1 MNSYKLLSFDIWDTI
16 IRRKCHPDEI
26 KLYTARWIYLSY
38 YPILHENYRD
48 YYTIFQERCAI
59 EGEIGKAA
67 KELGH
72 DDEYSLSQVYL
83 NLLKKILSEEADYE
97 QIALSLV
104 ELELNREKYSAY
116 LDPQIL
122 NKTKSILADK
132 VVFISDFY
140 TNKAFIESMLEHVKA
155 PFNFNT
161 GYVSCDFS
169 LNKRSGK
176 LFKHVHSEHAITP
189 SEHIH
194 IGDSIHADVNPP
206 NALGMSCIHYINPD
220 EEDKREQLKVQF
232 LERMKSKSISYKAP
246 VSLPYRQE
254 LSEDQQKL
262 RSIGSQHA
270 LIFFCFVMEIIE
282 KALISGHER
291 VYYMTREGEF
301 FKRIHDKIAECGLYG
316 VELPKAE
323 LIEVSRIATFAPS
336 IREVSLQEFMRI
348 WNQYSTQS
356 MKAFFSSLDVKLEN
370 YSNWIQKHGIQ
381 PEEEIQYPWLDSRVI
396 QLFEDAGFNEALSQ
410 ELFDKKAIAMEYLK
424 QIGITEEVDKLFV
437 VDIGWR
443 GTIQDNLSYLLPHI
457 QVEGFYLGL
466 YDFINKQPENTSKSS
481 FLSTHEMN
489 KYLRFVAPV
498 EMLTNSNSGSVRH
511 YRFDPENNCYLAEKV
526 HEPAE
531 DQVYEKYT
539 LHFQD
544 GVIEG
549 GEDIVRFAEMHSLL
563 SSDLKEQA
571 LKLLSELI
579 NQPPRLVAKAFFEL
593 EHNETF
599 GVGKFMIKKAKF
611 PWKQAFLGIM
621 SKRRMRIFKLKL
633 EESSWPQGLLVYY
646 NFAALNTLYNRLTG
660 SHYEQKE
667 MEQSSNNNNLDHIK
681 LQEEIQAQNIML
693 EERYA
698 AMMEMEQMIVERDQT
713 ILHQDRLI
721 QELKK
726 KLEEKMR

>member
-38 YPILHENYRD
+38 YPILHEEYRD
-48 YYTIFQERCAI
+48 YYRIFQERCAI
-59 EGEIGKAA
+59 EGEIGKAT
-67 KELGH
+67 KEQGH
-72 DDEYSLSQVYL
+72 DDEYSLSHVYS
-83 NLLKKILSEEADYE
+83 NLMKKVLSEEADYE
-97 QIALSLV
+97 QITLSLV

-122 NKTKSILADK
+122 NKSKSILADK

-155 PFNFNT
+155 PFSFNS
-161 GYVSCDFS
+161 GYVSCDFY

-176 LFKHVHSEHAITP
+176 LFKQVHSEHAINP

-194 IGDSIHADVNPP
+194 IGDSMHADVIPP
-206 NALGMSCIHYINPD
+206 NALGMSSIHYINPD
-220 EEDKREQLKVQF
+220 EEAKREQLKVQF
-232 LERMKSKSISYKAP
+232 LERMKSKSISYKP
-246 VSLPYRQE
+246 TVSLPYRQE
-254 LSEDQQKL
+254 LSELQQKL
-262 RSIGSQHA
+262 RSIGSQYA
-270 LIFFCFVMEIIE
+270 LIFYCFIMEIIE
-282 KALISGHER
+282 KALIRGHKR

-301 FKRIHDKIAECGLYG
+301 FKRIHDMIAESGLYG
-316 VELPKAE
+316 LELPKAE
-323 LIEVSRIATFAPS
+323 LIEVSRVATFAPS
-336 IREVSLQEFMRI
+336 IREISLQEFMRL

-356 MKAFFSSLDVKLEN
+356 MNAFFSSLDVKLEN
-370 YSNWIQKHGIQ
+370 YLNWIQKYGIQ

-396 QLFEDAGFNEALSQ
+396 QLFEDVDFTDALKQ
-410 ELFDKKAIAMEYLK
+410 ELVYKKEIAMEYLK
-424 QIGITEEVDKLFV
+424 QLGITEELDKLFV

-466 YDFINKQPENTSKSS
+466 YDFINPQPENTSKSS
-481 FLSTHEMN
+481 FLSTQEMN

-511 YRFDPENNCYLAEKV
+511 YRFDPENNHYLAEKV

-531 DQVYEKYT
+531 DQVFEKYT

-563 SSDLKEQA
+563 SSDLKKQA
-571 LKLLSELI
+571 LKLLSELVT
-579 NQPPRLVAKAFFEL
+579 QPPRLVAKAFFEL

-599 GVGKFMIKKAKF
+599 GVGKFIIKKARF
-611 PWKQAFLGIM
+611 PWKQALLGIV

-633 EESSWPQGLLVYY
+633 EESSWPQGLLIYY
-646 NFAALNTLYNRLTG
+646 NFFALNKIYNRLTG
-660 SHYEQKE
+660 SHYEQKDRV
-667 MEQSSNNNNLDHIK
+667 QSSKNDNSVHTQM
-681 LQEEIQAQNIML
+681 QEEIQAQKIML

-698 AMMEMEQMIVERDQT
+698 AMMEMEKMILERDQT

-721 QELKK
+721 LELQKK
-726 KLEEKMR
+726 IEEK